1 MTMLTQTDGSFQ
13 SSSRVWAD
21 RRIGATH
28 AAGDYRTT
36 IGQVCRFVL
45 TVLLMGGVL
54 AGIIALKTLAFGW
67 HLHA

>member
-1 MTMLTQTDGSFQ
+1 MTMLTQTGGSLQ
-13 SSSRVWAD
+13 SSYRSSTD
-21 RRIGATH
+21 RHTGATH

-45 TVLLMGGVL
+45 TILLMGGVL
-54 AGIIALKTLAFGW
+54 AGIIVVKTLAFGW